1 MWGCVRVNV
10 NEYKEWRMG
19 RKEGEA
25 VCDKGKMKTQNT
37 AIVVKW

>member
-1 MWGCVRVNV
+1 MNVGEWG
-10 NEYKEWRMG
+10 EWRMG

-25 VCDKGKMKTQNT
+25 VCDRGKMKRQNI